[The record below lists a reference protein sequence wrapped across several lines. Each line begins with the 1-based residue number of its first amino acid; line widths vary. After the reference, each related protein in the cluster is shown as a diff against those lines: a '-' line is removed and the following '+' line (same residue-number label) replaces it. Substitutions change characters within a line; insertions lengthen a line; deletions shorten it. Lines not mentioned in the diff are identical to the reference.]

1 MPSDDR
7 GPNWIISGFL
17 PSSTNDTVPNELLV
31 AARRVWP
38 RVHAQAKRD
47 LGQRKNDP
55 ENATLAAEVW
65 EGMLQSV
72 ARSLHRLR
80 VSCKEIANIDSY
92 LVGAFRHRFNRT
104 RSCQQRRERTIRL
117 VATANELDALAKSP
131 SLYRSFDFENHVLA
145 KEVFSHMDPWLKKVW
160 TARQYGYSWK
170 EIAEF
175 LGTGEER
182 AKVKFRYK
190 LSLLRIQLRGNDE
203 SLYGDH
209 PWES

>member
-1 MPSDDR
+1 MPSEDR

-17 PSSTNDTVPNELLV
+17 ASSTDDAVPNELLV

-38 RVHAQAKRD
+38 RVHALAKRE

-65 EGMLQSV
+65 EGMLQSI

-80 VSCKEIANIDSY
+80 VSCKEIANMDSY

-104 RSCQQRRERTIRL
+104 RSRQQRRERTIRL
-117 VATANELDALAKSP
+117 VATVNELDALAKSR
-131 SLYRSFDFENHVLA
+131 SLYPSIDFENNILA
-145 KEVFSHMDPWLKKVW
+145 REVFSHMDPWLKKVW

-175 LGTGEER
+175 VGTGEER

-190 LSLLRIQLRGNDE
+190 ISLLRIQLQGNE
-203 SLYGDH
+203 ETSHGDQ

>member
-1 MPSDDR
+1 MPSEDR

-17 PSSTNDTVPNELLV
+17 PSSTDDAVPNELLV

-38 RVHAQAKRD
+38 RVHALAKRE

-65 EGMLQSV
+65 EGMLQSI
-72 ARSLHRLR
+72 ARSIHRLR
-80 VSCKEIANIDSY
+80 VSCKEIANMDSY

-104 RSCQQRRERTIRL
+104 RSRQQRRERTIRL
-117 VATANELDALAKSP
+117 VATVNELDALAKSRSLCP
-131 SLYRSFDFENHVLA
+131 SIDFENNILA
-145 KEVFSHMDPWLKKVW
+145 REVFSHMDRWLKRVW

-190 LSLLRIQLRGNDE
+190 ISLLRIQLQGNDE
-203 SLYGDH
+203 TSHGDQ
-209 PWES
+209 P